1 MKPLPELGSFAGCH
15 IPAAAEPDQGA
26 PTPPRS
32 HLLKGSSLLAV
43 HPFRAA
49 PLSPQCPC
57 HVRVLLSGWGSP
69 TPAMASRGSP
79 TAMLSQGSVLRDQR
93 QVPRGHCHKGRCPG
107 FGVSGFVVAGVVVTP
122 SKLRSVLGEQGTNLS
137 SNLTPV
143 SLSHI
148 GSAHHAPS
156 GRAAALGAAGG
167 DEELLG

>member
-1 MKPLPELGSFAGCH
+1 
-15 IPAAAEPDQGA
+15 
-26 PTPPRS
+26 
-32 HLLKGSSLLAV
+32 
-43 HPFRAA
+43 
-49 PLSPQCPC
+49 
-57 HVRVLLSGWGSP
+57 
-69 TPAMASRGSP
+69 
-79 TAMLSQGSVLRDQR
+79 MLSQGSVLKDQR

-156 GRAAALGAAGG
+156 GRAAALGAAGE